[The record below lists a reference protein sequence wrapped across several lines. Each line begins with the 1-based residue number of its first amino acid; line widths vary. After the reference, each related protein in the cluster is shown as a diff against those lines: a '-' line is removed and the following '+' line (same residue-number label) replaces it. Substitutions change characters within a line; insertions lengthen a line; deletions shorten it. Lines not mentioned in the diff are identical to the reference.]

1 MRYMAFLTA
10 GLRVG
15 NGLPLIAIVLAQHAG
30 ASPPQIGLI
39 FGLGGV
45 GAILGSLVAPHVQ
58 RRLSFGRA
66 IAVVCWRLAALFL
79 LLVAVHGVI
88 VLAVILFL
96 IEGVS
101 PAYDTVQF
109 SYRLALIP
117 DALQGRVN
125 SVFRM
130 IATIIQPLALAG
142 TGWLLEHG
150 GTTPTIL
157 AIGGWFVVI
166 SIITSL
172 NRHVRTAPPIA
183 DVRAVA

>member
-1 MRYMAFLTA
+1 MAFLTA

-15 NGLPLIAIVLAQHAG
+15 NGLTLIAIVLAQHTG
-30 ASPPQIGLI
+30 ASSAQIGLI

-45 GAILGSLVAPHVQ
+45 GAILGPALAPLMQ

-66 IAVVCWRLAALFL
+66 ICAICWSLALLNLLLAAVRGLIALAAL
-79 LLVAVHGVI
+79 
-88 VLAVILFL
+88 LFL
-96 IEGVS
+96 IKVVS

-130 IATIIQPLALAG
+130 IATIIQPLALAA
-142 TGWLLEHG
+142 TGWLLEHS

-157 AIGGWFVVI
+157 AVGGWFVVLA
-166 SIITSL
+166 SITSL
-172 NRHVRTAPPIA
+172 NTHVRSARPLA
-183 DVRAVA
+183 DLQPAG